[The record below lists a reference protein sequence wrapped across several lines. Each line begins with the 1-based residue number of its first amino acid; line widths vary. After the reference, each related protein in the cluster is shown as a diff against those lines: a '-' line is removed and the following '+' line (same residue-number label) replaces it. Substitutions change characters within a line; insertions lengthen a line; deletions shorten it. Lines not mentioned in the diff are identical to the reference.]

1 MPHKRRKSTKASRK
15 TTPASSKY
23 GKVGNWGSSSWSDG
37 GQKSKPDSYNKTMAK
52 AFK

>member
-1 MPHKRRKSTKASRK
+1 MARRRRKSTKTSRS
-15 TTPASSKY
+15 TTATKSKY